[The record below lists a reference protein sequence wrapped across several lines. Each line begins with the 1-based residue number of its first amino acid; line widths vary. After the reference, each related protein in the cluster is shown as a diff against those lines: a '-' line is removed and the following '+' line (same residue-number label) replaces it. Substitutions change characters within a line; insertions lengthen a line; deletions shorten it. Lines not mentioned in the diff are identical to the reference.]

1 MNQKPVNITKA
12 SHKKV
17 RLINEKNYQRKI
29 DEKSLQLYGLDEKL
43 IDQTSHFDE
52 NNVRDL

>member
-1 MNQKPVNITKA
+1 MNQKSVNITKA

-17 RLINEKNYQRKI
+17 RLINEENYQRKI
-29 DEKSLQLYGLDEKL
+29 DEKSLQLHGLDEKL

-52 NNVRDL
+52 K